1 MVIGW
6 REAAERLK
14 EREGMSALT
23 KEEFRLLFIKSR
35 KSLPVV
41 VEEHYKKGVI
51 SEETYKRLKELIG
64 KDGST
69 VK

>member
-1 MVIGW
+1 MAIGW

-41 VEEHYKKGVI
+41 LEEHYRKGVI
-51 SEETYKRLKELIG
+51 SEGTYERVKEMVG
-64 KDGST
+64 NR
-69 VK
+69 